1 MLVAVIQECS
11 VKASRLL
18 AIGLAFVCGTAQAI
32 IMRHDVPDDKY
43 KIQASECPWLVDL
56 PVAGHGVLIAPAWIV
71 TLASAVDGKDIHEVT
86 INRTVRPVARIVI
99 HPGYKPTPKELYS
112 GDATPLLLF
121 ERDLDDIAMIELK
134 DPVSDV
140 QPALLYR
147 GLEERNEIAE
157 IIGKGAAGNGLI
169 GQYSTS
175 PYRSDLRRA
184 FTRIESADGHWV
196 RLQFHSKRE
205 ALPLEGMP
213 ANGDEGGPVLIKVH
227 GVWTVCALMWRLY
240 AVGPLANYRY
250 FVYDDE
256 TYNTRISHYAPWIDN
271 VMTGQ
276 PDLDTTQ
283 PTDQAPAHA
292 HAP

>member
-1 MLVAVIQECS
+1 MLKGKSRSCS
-11 VKASRLL
+11 VKASCVL

-32 IMRHDVPDDKY
+32 IMRHDVPDERY
-43 KIQASECPWLVDL
+43 KVPASVFPALADL
-56 PVAGHGVLIAPAWIV
+56 PVEGHGVLIAPAWVV

-86 INRTVRPVARIVI
+86 INGIARPVERIVI

-147 GLEERNEIAE
+147 GQDERNEDAE

-169 GQYSTS
+169 GEYSTS
-175 PYRSDLRRA
+175 PHRSDLRRA
-184 FTRIESADGHWV
+184 YSRIESADGHWIK
-196 RLQFHSKRE
+196 LQFHSKRE

-213 ANGDEGGPVLIKVH
+213 GNGDEGGPVLIKVH
-227 GVWTVCALMWRLY
+227 GLWTLAGLMWRLY

-256 TYNTRISHYAPWIDN
+256 TYNSRISYYAPWIDS
-271 VMTGQ
+271 VMTVQ
-276 PDLDTTQ
+276 PELGTT
-283 PTDQAPAHA
+283 P
-292 HAP
+292 